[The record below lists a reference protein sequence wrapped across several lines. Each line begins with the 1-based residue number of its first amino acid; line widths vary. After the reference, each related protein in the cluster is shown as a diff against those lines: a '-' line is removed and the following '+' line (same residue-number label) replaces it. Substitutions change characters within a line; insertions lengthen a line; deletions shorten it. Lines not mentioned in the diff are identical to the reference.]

1 MKITI
6 IQLWSA
12 TSENYAVAVDY
23 YGLQYLYDEAK
34 ASWLPVQ
41 ENSDISR
48 PDISRPV
55 TVFDPGVVFIDID
68 ETVAK
73 LRKKAINKKKVM
85 WDERIFE
92 TVA

>member
-1 MKITI
+1 MKISI
-6 IQLWSA
+6 IRLWPA
-12 TSENYAVAVDY
+12 TNENYAVAEDL
-23 YGLQYLYDEAK
+23 YGLQYLYDESK
-34 ASWLPVQ
+34 ASWFPVQ

-48 PDISRPV
+48 PV
-55 TVFDPGVVFIDID
+55 TVFGPDDIFINIS

-73 LRKKAINKKKVM
+73 LRKKAKKKGK

>member
-1 MKITI
+1 MKISI
-6 IQLWSA
+6 IQLWTA

-34 ASWLPVQ
+34 ASWFPVQ

-48 PDISRPV
+48 PA

-73 LRKKAINKKKVM
+73 LRKKAMNKKKVK

-92 TVA
+92 TAA

>member
-1 MKITI
+1 MKISI

-34 ASWLPVQ
+34 ASWFPLQ
-41 ENSDISR
+41 ENI
-48 PDISRPV
+48 DISRPV

-73 LRKKAINKKKVM
+73 LRKKAMNKKRVK

-92 TVA
+92 PVA

>member
-1 MKITI
+1 MKISI

-23 YGLQYLYDEAK
+23 YGLQYAYVEAE
-34 ASWLPVQ
+34 ASWLPVH
-41 ENSDISR
+41 ENSDIE
-48 PDISRPV
+48 RPV
-55 TVFDPGVVFIDID
+55 TEFDPGVVFINID
-68 ETVAK
+68 ETVVK
-73 LRKKAINKKKVM
+73 LRKKAINKKKVK

>member
-23 YGLQYLYDEAK
+23 YGLQYAYVEAE

-41 ENSDISR
+41 ENS
-48 PDISRPV
+48 DISRPV
-55 TVFDPGVVFIDID
+55 TVFDPGVVFINID

-73 LRKKAINKKKVM
+73 LRKKAMNKKKVK

>member
-1 MKITI
+1 MKVGI

-23 YGLQYLYDEAK
+23 YGLQYLYDEAS

-48 PDISRPV
+48 PA
-55 TVFDPGVVFIDID
+55 TVFDRGVIFIDID

-73 LRKKAINKKKVM
+73 LRKKAINKKKVK

-92 TVA
+92 TIA

>member
-1 MKITI
+1 MKISI

-23 YGLQYLYDEAK
+23 YGLQYAYVEAE
-34 ASWLPVQ
+34 ASWLPVK
-41 ENSDISR
+41 ENSDIE
-48 PDISRPV
+48 RPV
-55 TVFDPGVVFIDID
+55 TEFDPGVVFINID
-68 ETVAK
+68 ETVVK
-73 LRKKAINKKKVM
+73 LRKKAINKKKVK

>member
-1 MKITI
+1 MKISI

-12 TSENYAVAVDY
+12 THEHYAVAVDY
-23 YGLQYLYDEAK
+23 YGLQYAYVEAE

-41 ENSDISR
+41 ENS
-48 PDISRPV
+48 DISRPV
-55 TVFDPGVVFIDID
+55 TVFDPGVVFINID

>member
-1 MKITI
+1 MKIGI
-6 IQLWSA
+6 IRLWSA
-12 TSENYAVAVDY
+12 TTENYAVAEDH

-48 PDISRPV
+48 PV
-55 TVFDPGVVFIDID
+55 TVFDPDVVFININ

-73 LRKKAINKKKVM
+73 LRKKAMNKKKVM

-92 TVA
+92 TIA

>member
-48 PDISRPV
+48 PV
-55 TVFDPGVVFIDID
+55 TVFDPGVVFINID

-73 LRKKAINKKKVM
+73 LRKKAMNKKKVK

-92 TVA
+92 TAA

>member
-1 MKITI
+1 MKISI

-34 ASWLPVQ
+34 ASWLPAQ
-41 ENSDISR
+41 ENS
-48 PDISRPV
+48 DISRPV

-73 LRKKAINKKKVM
+73 LRKKAMNKKRVK

>member
-23 YGLQYLYDEAK
+23 YGLQYLYDESK

-41 ENSDISR
+41 ENS
-48 PDISRPV
+48 DISRPV

-73 LRKKAINKKKVM
+73 LRKKAMNKKKVK

>member
-1 MKITI
+1 MKIGI
-6 IQLWSA
+6 IRLWSA
-12 TSENYAVAVDY
+12 TTENYAVAEDH
-23 YGLQYLYDEAK
+23 YGLQYLYDEAQ

-48 PDISRPV
+48 PV
-55 TVFDPGVVFIDID
+55 TVFDPGEVFININ

-73 LRKKAINKKKVM
+73 LRKKAMNKKKVM

-92 TVA
+92 TIA